1 MRISSLN
8 SIFSC
13 LITLAGMFASAP
25 VYSTD
30 FSDLDS
36 RVSAIKKDVIDLGKD
51 MRIFERVAIYPD
63 DKRVSIFLTLDVG
76 KFFLLKRFKIKLD
89 ETTVISRDFH
99 HHETQGLGNGAAV
112 RVFVGN
118 IEEGDHKILAF
129 FEGDGPRDRQYK
141 RAVKYTFTKKNDPV
155 FIEMRASDSEKR
167 LQPEFLVKEW

>member
-8 SIFSC
+8 SILFCSMVIVGMLASTSVFS
-13 LITLAGMFASAP
+13 A
-25 VYSTD
+25 D
-30 FSDLDS
+30 FSELDS
-36 RVSAIKKDVIDLGKD
+36 RVSAIKQDVIDLGKD

-76 KFFLLKRFKIKLD
+76 KFFLLKSFKIKID
-89 ETTVISRDFH
+89 DAMVISRAFH

-112 RVFVGN
+112 RVYVGN

-167 LQPEFLVKEW
+167 LQPEFLVREW